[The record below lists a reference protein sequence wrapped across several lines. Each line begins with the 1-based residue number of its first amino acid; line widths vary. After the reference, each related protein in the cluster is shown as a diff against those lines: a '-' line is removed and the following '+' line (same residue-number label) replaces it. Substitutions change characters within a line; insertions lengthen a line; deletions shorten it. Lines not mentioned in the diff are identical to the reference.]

1 MKKLCVAI
9 AITMLILPP
18 VRVRA
23 EADVVWLT
31 NFDEAKT
38 LAAKRGVP
46 IMANF
51 SGSDWCGWC
60 IRLEREVFS
69 QPEFA
74 DFAARSLVLF
84 VADFPARTAIPED
97 VRLQNQSLSEKY
109 SIAGFPSVLL
119 LDANG
124 KVVART
130 GYRPGGAVSYIEH
143 LKGLIQQNAG
153 PAADMEES
161 Q

>member
-38 LAAKRGVP
+38 LAAKRG
-46 IMANF
+46 
-51 SGSDWCGWC
+51 WC

-84 VADFPARTAIPED
+84 VADFPARTALPED